1 MWSLKYKERR
11 NSLSNGGNHLYT
23 REEVKEMIYNY
34 KWMNNIITSQIYDVD
49 STSVAQYGIE
59 SVIPKAKGQAGDKVF
74 LKVMNRNKAWRRNLK
89 LIEKI
94 EFIDKYEE
102 YITNEMNFHILQ
114 MIKLGTKLKTV
125 MDLMEIKSKSTF
137 YGCLNEIVNV
147 YMDAQKG
154 YYD

>member
-1 MWSLKYKERR
+1 MWSLKYKEQR
-11 NSLSNGGNHLYT
+11 NILSNGGDHLYT

-59 SVIPKAKGQAGDKVF
+59 SVMPKAKGQAGDKVF

>member
-1 MWSLKYKERR
+1 M
-11 NSLSNGGNHLYT
+11 YT
-23 REEVKEMIYNY
+23 REDIREMIDNY
-34 KWMNNIITSQIYDVD
+34 KWMNNIVTSQVYDVD

-59 SVIPKAKGQAGDKVF
+59 FPMPKAKGQTGDKVL
-74 LKVMNRNKAWRRNLK
+74 LKVMNRNKAWRRNIK

-102 YITNEMNFHILQ
+102 HITNEMNYHILQ
-114 MIKLGTKLKTV
+114 MIKLGTQHKTV

-147 YMDAQKG
+147 YMDAQQG
-154 YYD
+154 HFD

>member
-1 MWSLKYKERR
+1 M
-11 NSLSNGGNHLYT
+11 YT

-34 KWMNNIITSQIYDVD
+34 KWMTNIITSQIYDVD

-59 SVIPKAKGQAGDKVF
+59 SVMPKAKGQAGDKVF

>member
-59 SVIPKAKGQAGDKVF
+59 SVMPKAKGQAGDKVF

-94 EFIDKYEE
+94 KFIDKYEE

-114 MIKLGTKLKTV
+114 MIKLGKKLKTV

>member
-1 MWSLKYKERR
+1 M
-11 NSLSNGGNHLYT
+11 YT

-34 KWMNNIITSQIYDVD
+34 KWMTNIITSQIYDVD

-59 SVIPKAKGQAGDKVF
+59 SVMPKAKGQSGDKVF

>member
-1 MWSLKYKERR
+1 M
-11 NSLSNGGNHLYT
+11 YT

-59 SVIPKAKGQAGDKVF
+59 SVMPKAKGQAGDKVF

-94 EFIDKYEE
+94 DFIDKYEE

-114 MIKLGTKLKTV
+114 MIKLGTQHKTV

>member
-1 MWSLKYKERR
+1 M
-11 NSLSNGGNHLYT
+11 YT
-23 REEVKEMIYNY
+23 REEVKAMIYNY
-34 KWMNNIITSQIYDVD
+34 KWMTNIITSQIYDVD

-59 SVIPKAKGQAGDKVF
+59 SVMPKAKGQAGDKVF

>member
-1 MWSLKYKERR
+1 M
-11 NSLSNGGNHLYT
+11 YT

-59 SVIPKAKGQAGDKVF
+59 SVMPKAKGQAGDKVF

>member
-1 MWSLKYKERR
+1 M
-11 NSLSNGGNHLYT
+11 YT

-34 KWMNNIITSQIYDVD
+34 KWMTNIITSQIYDAD
-49 STSVAQYGIE
+49 STSIAQYGIE
-59 SVIPKAKGQAGDKVF
+59 SVMPKAKGQAGDKVF

>member
-1 MWSLKYKERR
+1 M
-11 NSLSNGGNHLYT
+11 YT

>member
-1 MWSLKYKERR
+1 
-11 NSLSNGGNHLYT
+11 
-23 REEVKEMIYNY
+23 MIYNY
-34 KWMNNIITSQIYDVD
+34 KWMTNIITSQIYDVD

-59 SVIPKAKGQAGDKVF
+59 SVMPKAKGQAGDKVF

>member
-1 MWSLKYKERR
+1 MWSLKYKEQR
-11 NSLSNGGNHLYT
+11 NILSNGGNHLYT

-59 SVIPKAKGQAGDKVF
+59 SVMPKAKGQAGDKVF

-94 EFIDKYEE
+94 KFIDKYEE

>member
-1 MWSLKYKERR
+1 
-11 NSLSNGGNHLYT
+11 LYT

-34 KWMNNIITSQIYDVD
+34 KWMTNIITSQIYDVD

-59 SVIPKAKGQAGDKVF
+59 SVMPKAKGQAGDKVF

>member
-1 MWSLKYKERR
+1 M
-11 NSLSNGGNHLYT
+11 YT
-23 REEVKEMIYNY
+23 RKEVREMIDNY
-34 KWMNNIITSQIYDVD
+34 KWMNNVVASQVYDVD

-59 SVIPKAKGQAGDKVF
+59 SVMPKAKGQSGDKVL
-74 LKVMNRNKAWRRNLK
+74 LKVMNRNKAWRRNIK

-102 YITNEMNFHILQ
+102 YITNEMNYHILQ
-114 MIKLGTKLKTV
+114 MIKLGTQHKTV

-147 YMDAQKG
+147 YMDAQQG
-154 YYD
+154 HYG

>member
-1 MWSLKYKERR
+1 M
-11 NSLSNGGNHLYT
+11 YT

-34 KWMNNIITSQIYDVD
+34 KWMNNFRTSQIYDVD

>member
-1 MWSLKYKERR
+1 MWSLKYKEQR
-11 NSLSNGGNHLYT
+11 NILSNGGNHLYT

-59 SVIPKAKGQAGDKVF
+59 SVMPKAKGQAGDKVF

>member
-1 MWSLKYKERR
+1 M
-11 NSLSNGGNHLYT
+11 YT

-34 KWMNNIITSQIYDVD
+34 KWMTNIITSQIYDVD

-59 SVIPKAKGQAGDKVF
+59 SVMPKAKGQAGDKVF

-125 MDLMEIKSKSTF
+125 MDLMEIKSKSPF

>member
-1 MWSLKYKERR
+1 M
-11 NSLSNGGNHLYT
+11 YT

-59 SVIPKAKGQAGDKVF
+59 SVMPKAKGQAGDKVF
-74 LKVMNRNKAWRRNLK
+74 SKVMNRNKAWRRNLK